1 MSEPARPTGNPPEA
15 PPPPA
20 KSASLPQ
27 VVEAVFWSFFG
38 VRKGRDM
45 SRDVGTIKP
54 QHVIVV
60 GVLLAA
66 LFVYTLIG
74 IVRFILRSS

>member
-1 MSEPARPTGNPPEA
+1 MSESERPTGSTPEDA
-15 PPPPA
+15 PPSPQ
-20 KSASLPQ
+20 SATFLQ

-54 QHVIVV
+54 QHVIIV

-66 LFVYTLIG
+66 LFVLTLIG
-74 IVRFILRSS
+74 IVRLIVD

>member
-1 MSEPARPTGNPPEA
+1 MSEPERPAGNPPEA

-20 KSASLPQ
+20 KSASFLQ

-54 QHVIVV
+54 QHVIIV

-66 LFVYTLIG
+66 ILVVTLITL
-74 IVRFILRSS
+74 VRFIVGG

>member
-1 MSEPARPTGNPPEA
+1 MSEPERPAGNPPEA
-15 PPPPA
+15 APPPA
-20 KSASLPQ
+20 KSASFLQ

-54 QHVIVV
+54 QHVIIV
-60 GVLLAA
+60 GVVLAA
-66 LFVYTLIG
+66 ILVVTLITL
-74 IVRFILRSS
+74 VRFIVGG

>member
-1 MSEPARPTGNPPEA
+1 MSESERPTGSTPEVA
-15 PPPPA
+15 PPSP
-20 KSASLPQ
+20 KSATFLQ

-66 LFVYTLIG
+66 LFVLTLVG
-74 IVRFILRSS
+74 IVRLIVG

>member
-1 MSEPARPTGNPPEA
+1 MPQTDQPPAEH

-20 KSASLPQ
+20 PQKHASFLQ

-54 QHVIVV
+54 QHVIIV
-60 GVLLAA
+60 GVALAA
-66 LFVYTLIG
+66 IFVFTLIF
-74 IVRFILRSS
+74 IVQLIIR

>member
-1 MSEPARPTGNPPEA
+1 MSESQRPAGKPPEA
-15 PPPPA
+15 APQPPR
-20 KSASLPQ
+20 SASFLH

-54 QHVIVV
+54 QHVIIV
-60 GVLLAA
+60 GVVLAA
-66 LFVYTLIG
+66 ILVITLITL
-74 IVRFILRSS
+74 VRFIVGG